1 MKIILTMLV
10 CSAVYQSCLEPMVRV
25 ERFDTWAD
33 CMRAGYNDSLEIIQ
47 ELGDISLNSN
57 QTFIKFYCSDKPLEK
72 PKTGDP
78 A

>member
-1 MKIILTMLV
+1 
-10 CSAVYQSCLEPMVRV
+10 
-25 ERFDTWAD
+25 
-33 CMRAGYNDSLEIIQ
+33 MRAGYNDSLEIIQ

-78 A
+78 AWQYGRIVA